1 VLVDVTGTVNLMTNG
16 ERMRRLAPFTRDTS
30 ATVSLTSAATRC
42 HVCGAGDFGHR
53 DVLWDEL
60 VLAWKLSQEEAHYI
74 NVQQGT
80 HCLGCGS
87 TVRSIALARAML
99 CSRSLD
105 GTLTQF
111 VSDPTHANL
120 RVLEVNEAG
129 TLHPFLARLKGHT
142 LVSYPDFDITQLALP
157 SEAYDLVIHSDTL
170 EHVPDPQRALEE
182 CCRVLAAGGCLI
194 FTIPMIL
201 GRLTRDRR
209 GLEPSF
215 HGSVGCRDA
224 QMLVYTEFGAD
235 AWSLVLRSGFSR
247 CEFVSFMFPS
257 GIAIIARK

>member
-1 VLVDVTGTVNLMTNG
+1 
-16 ERMRRLAPFTRDTS
+16 MRLSLPVTRDTS
-30 ATVSLTSAATRC
+30 SMVALPSEETRC
-42 HVCGAGDFGHR
+42 HVCGAVDFGHH

-60 VLAWKLSQEEAHYI
+60 IGAWGLSPEEARYI

-99 CSRSLD
+99 CSCSLG

-111 VSDPTHANL
+111 VSDPAHANL

-129 TLHPFLARLKGHT
+129 TLHPFLVRLKGHT
-142 LVSYPDFDITQLALP
+142 LVSYPDFDITRLALP

-170 EHVPDPQRALEE
+170 EHVPDPLRALEE

-209 GLEPSF
+209 GLERSF
-215 HGSVGCRDA
+215 HGPVGCRDP

-235 AWSLVLRSGFSR
+235 AWTLVLQAGFSR